1 MSLRTGFRANGLG
14 AGLSILRWSRI
25 LRLAC
30 FLGLLTAFIAALWAL
45 TVLAQTP
52 PLKVTLSV
60 PANTQLTEG
69 GGNSVVTVTASIAS
83 GRSADLIIDLSLGG
97 TAKSSD
103 YEVVGSLPAITI
115 TAGQTTGTGDVTLS
129 AMDDSFFEGPE
140 TLRVEGTIRGQ
151 PQDEV
156 ASVDITIADN
166 DSAPQLNV
174 TVDPPNRLI
183 QEGAR
188 QQFDIVVSLIGGGRF
203 EESETI
209 TVSLADDNQIEPP
222 DERDFAKDG
231 RYLPSEP
238 PWNLTLPAGSG
249 SATIRVTFDSR
260 DDMNDSEGREEA
272 RLVAELTAVGATL
285 SKRFR
290 LFTLTDPIRYA
301 TFSVSC
307 DELPAYTGTTD
318 ATCHAR
324 ISNPQA
330 IRSYVVTMTAEKPQL
345 VEPDSVTFPSISY
358 RAGGNRSADMDVQFT
373 VEQRA
378 AGETLRWNL
387 SVAPDEGISNA
398 VLRPFAVATWP
409 AADSDFQI
417 SEYDARVVS
426 TTSGIA
432 TRGFTV
438 FEIVFSTPRPV
449 TIVGPPSVEIVL
461 DSGVVSA
468 PCTVQGARIRCRYL
482 VQEGDYDFDRTVE
495 LRTGAVKF
503 TGWRDRRDTTVSGGV
518 ASPLPA
524 QGKSYS
530 GFPLVF
536 GGTHAIDIGVSPQS
550 LQEGAGEQQLTITA
564 QDLTGKAAAT
574 DVVIPLSIAD
584 ITTSPSDYSVT
595 GTLSVTIPKGSSEGR
610 TTGVSMTAIADPIR
624 ENRIEKLRIEGT
636 KGAMMTPFVR
646 GAELS
651 IIDSASI
658 ALSVSPAEVAEN
670 GSAREVMVT
679 AEWGDPADSVLPR
692 DTEVTLSWGGT
703 AGPGDY
709 SRTGGATV
717 TIPANGRSGTTSVT
731 ITPTDDKLLEG
742 NETVHISGTALGH
755 SVFPANLTIT
765 DDETVPAVTLAVDV
779 NSLSE
784 GGRAEM
790 VTVSATLDAEV
801 AMANDETTVTLD
813 LAGTAA
819 LGEDYT
825 ASWSPSSQVITIPR
839 GATAGSNTVTLT
851 LTPTDDSVKED
862 DEIIVVQGTATTDMA
877 NRDLVV
883 KVATITLLDD
893 DALGVFFSPTAL
905 TVDEGSTATYEVWLG
920 TRPSDTVTVSLSSTD
935 MSVATVNSN
944 SLTFGPTTWSTRQP
958 VTVNGVDDDLRNG
971 EDGKRTA
978 EIHHTAAGG
987 DYDDAEVATLPV
999 TVSDDEEPVRFTIA
1013 DGSADEGQ
1021 AITFNVTRLGA
1032 AGAAA
1037 TVDWSTADDTDG
1049 SYPASAGDYTA
1060 QTTAQT
1066 LSFAAGETRKTIT
1079 VQTTQDTLDEED
1091 ETFLVKLS
1099 APSTGT
1105 SIGDGT
1111 ATGKITDDDATTAQ
1125 VSLAAPAAVAE
1136 GAAGA
1141 TTKMTFTVG
1150 LSAAS
1155 GRQVRV
1161 DYADAGSGTATADG
1175 DYSLTAGTL
1184 TFAPG
1189 DTSKTIDVTVNG
1201 DDVDEISET
1210 VVLRLSSPVNA
1221 SFADGVAMLDATGTI
1236 TDDDPTKVTLSAPS
1250 GPIAENGGSKI
1261 LTVTLGRALTGDE
1274 ALDVPLKLRGVA
1286 TFGDDYTL
1294 AAPTTTPTG
1303 VAYSNL
1309 ASDDLKKSPPTVSF
1323 NGIANA
1329 ASSATLTLTAMAD
1342 DIDEGASERV
1352 TVALGTLDA
1361 NSGTNLDGGASGMG
1375 TVKFTITEDDGVP
1388 PTALTLTVDADT
1400 GTGNVQTSL
1409 AEGGGAKTVRVTAT
1423 LGGSSTFTEAKTVT
1437 VEVGHADDGATEG
1450 TDYANVGRQEIE
1462 IAAGASSGHADF
1474 TLTPVDDAVDEE
1486 SETISFKGTAAGLT
1500 VADATITLTDD
1511 DTKGVTVSEA
1521 GLTVRETDDGGT
1533 TETTENVAT
1542 YTVVLA
1548 SQPTGDVVIDVEVP
1562 EGAPFTASPSRLTF
1576 TASGAGIWSTAQEV
1590 TVTAVDDNVDN
1601 TGNQRSA
1608 SITHALTVG
1617 SSDYDGVSVPDVT
1630 VTVTDDDAAP
1640 TALTLTV
1647 DADTET
1653 DNVQS
1658 SVSEGG
1664 GAKTV
1669 RVTATLGGSTTFAV
1683 DKTVTVEVG
1692 KSSDSATEGTDY
1704 AMVGTQSITLKA
1716 GASSAYVDFALTP
1729 TADSLHE
1736 GSETISLDGSLAGVT
1751 VTDAEITLTDDDDAP
1766 GGIALSVDTDSVT
1779 ADSQTEVGEA
1789 AGATTV
1795 EVTATVTGST
1805 TYSAAQTVAV
1815 SVSGDTA
1822 TVTDDFAA
1830 VTGFTI
1836 TIPAGTA
1843 SARGMFTLT
1852 PVADAIDEN
1861 DETVDV
1867 TGTVSGDGAPAV
1879 TGATITI
1886 KDDDT
1891 KGVTVSAASAG
1902 LTIRETDDGGTTET
1916 TENVA
1921 TYTVVLTS
1929 QPTGNV
1935 VIDVEVPA
1943 GAPFTA
1949 SPSRLTFTA
1958 SGAGIWSTAQVV
1970 TVTAV
1975 DDNVDNTGNQ
1985 RNASITHALT
1995 VGSSDYGGVSVP
2007 DVTVTV
2013 TDDDAAPTALTLTVD
2028 ADTETDNV
2036 QTSLA
2041 EGGGAKTVRVTA
2053 TLDGSTT
2060 FAVDKTVTVEVGKSS
2075 DSATEGTD
2083 YAMVGTQS
2091 ITIRAGASSAH
2102 VDFALTP
2109 TDDAVDEENET
2120 ISLDGSLAG
2129 VTVTDAEITL
2139 TDDDDAPGGIALS
2152 VDTDSVTADSQTEVG
2167 EAAGATTVEVTATV
2181 TGSTTYSAAQ
2191 TVAVSVSGDTATVT
2205 DDFAAVTGFTI
2216 TIPAGTASAR
2226 GMFTLTPVAD
2236 AIDEND
2242 ETVDVTGTVSGDGA
2256 PAVTGATITIK
2267 DDDTKG
2273 VTVSAASAGLTIRET
2288 DDGGTTETTEN
2299 VATYTVV
2306 LTSQPTGNVVID
2318 VEVPAGAPFTASPSR
2333 LTFTASGAGI
2343 WSTAQVV
2350 TVTAVDDNVDNTGN
2364 ARNASITHALT
2375 VGSSDYGGVSVPDVT
2390 VTVTDDDAAP
2400 TALTLTVDADTE
2412 TDNVQNSLAE
2422 GGGAKTIRLTAT
2434 LDGSTTFATDKTVT
2448 VEVGKSSDSATE
2460 GTDYAMVGTQSIT
2473 IRAGASSAHVDF
2485 ALTPTADSLHE
2496 GSETISLDGTL
2507 AGVTV
2512 TGAVITITDDDSA
2525 PTTAT
2530 LTVDAD
2536 TGTGNV
2542 QTSLAEGGGA
2552 KTVRVTATLGG
2563 SSTFTEAKTVTVEV
2577 GHADDGATEGTDYAN
2592 VGRQEIE
2599 IAAGASSGH
2608 ADFTLTPTDDA
2619 VDEESETISFKGTAA
2634 GLTVADATITLT
2646 DDDTKGVTV
2655 SEAGLTIRETDDGGT
2670 TETTENVATYT
2681 VVLTSQPTG
2690 NVVIDVEVPAG
2701 APFTASPSRLTFTAS
2716 GAGIWSTA
2724 QVVTVTAVD
2733 DNVDN
2738 TGNARNASITHALT
2752 VGSSDYGGVSVP
2764 DVTVTVTDDDAAPT
2778 ALTLTVD
2785 ADTETDN
2792 VQNSLAEGGGAKTVR
2807 VTATLDGSTTF
2818 ATDKTVTVEVGKS
2831 SDSATEGTDYAMV
2844 GTQSITLK
2852 AGASSAYVDFAL
2864 TPTADSLHEGSETIS
2879 LDGSLAGVTVTD
2891 AEITLTDDDD
2901 APGGIALSVD
2911 TDSVTAD
2918 SQTEVGEAAGATTV
2932 EVTATVTG
2940 STTYSGAQTVAV
2952 SVSGDTATVTD
2963 DFAAVTGFTI
2973 TIPAGT
2979 ASARG
2984 MFTLTP
2990 VADAIDEN
2998 DETVDVTG
3006 TVSGDGAPAVTGA
3019 TITIKDDDTKGV
3031 TVSAASTGLTIRE
3044 TDDGGTTETTEN
3056 VATYTVVLTSQP
3068 TGNVV
3073 IDVEV
3078 PAGAP
3083 FTASPSRLTF
3093 TASGAGIWSTAQV
3106 VTVTAVDDNVDNTG
3120 NARNASITH
3129 ALTVGSSDYGG
3140 VSVPD
3145 VTVTVTDDDAAP
3157 TALTLTV
3164 DADTE
3169 TDNVQN
3175 SLAEG
3180 GGAKTIRLTATLD
3193 GSTTFATDKTV
3204 TVEVG
3209 KSSDSATEGTDYAM
3223 VGTQSITIRAG
3234 ASSAHVD
3241 FALTPTD
3248 DAVDEENE
3256 TISLDGSLAGVTV
3269 TGAVITIT
3277 DDDSAPTTA
3286 TLTVDADT
3294 GTNNVQTSL
3303 AEGGGAK
3310 TIRLTATL
3318 DGSTTFTADK
3328 TVTVEVGDAGDS
3340 AAEGTDYAMVATQ
3353 TITLKAGASSGHVDF
3368 TLTPVDDAVDEESET
3383 ISFKGTAAG
3392 LTVADATITLTDDDT
3407 KGVTVSEAGLTI
3419 RETDDGSTAQDEEHK
3434 GTYTIVLDSQPTGAV
3449 VVNISVPERAP
3460 FTASPPS
3467 LTFTPGG
3474 AGIWSTAQEVTVT
3487 AVDDNVDNTGNQRSA
3502 SITHALTVGSSDYD
3516 GVSVPDV
3523 TVTVTDDDAAPT
3535 ALTLTVDADTETD
3548 NVQTSLAEGGGA
3560 KTVRVTATLDGSTTF
3575 AVDKT
3580 VTVEVG
3586 KSGDSATEG
3595 TDYAMVGTQ
3604 SITLKAGASSA
3615 YVDFTLTPTDDAVD
3629 EENEIISL
3637 DGSLAGVTVTDA
3649 VITITDDDSAP
3660 TTATL
3665 TVDADTGTNNVQN
3678 SLAEDGGAKTVRVTA
3693 TLGGSVTFTADKTVT
3708 VEVGNSGDGAAE
3720 GTDYAMVATQTITLK
3735 AGASS
3740 GHVDFTLTPVDD
3752 AVDEESE
3759 TISFKGTAA
3768 GLTVADATITLTD
3781 DDTKGVTVSE
3791 AGLTIRETDDGS
3803 TAQDEEHKGTY
3814 TIVLDSQPTGA
3825 VVVNI
3830 SVPEGAPFTASPP
3843 SLTFTPGGAGI
3854 WSTAQVVTV
3863 TAVDDNVD
3871 NTGNQRS
3878 ASITH
3883 ALTVGSSDYD
3893 GVSVPDVTVTVTDD
3907 DAAPTALT
3915 LTVDADTET
3924 DNVQS
3929 SVSEGGGAK
3938 TVRVTATLGGS
3949 TTFAVDKTVTVEVG
3963 KSSDSAT
3970 EGTDYAMVGTQSI
3983 TLKAGASSAY
3993 VDFALTPTAD
4003 SLHEGSETISLD
4015 GTLAG
4020 VTVTDAVITLTDD
4033 DSAPTTATL
4042 TVDADTGTNNVQ
4054 NSLAEGGGAKTI
4066 RLTATLDGSTT
4077 FTADKT
4083 VTVEVGDAGDSAAEG
4098 TDYAMVATQSIII
4111 KAGASSGHVDFTL
4124 TPTQDQLAEGSET
4137 ISFKGTATG
4146 LTVADATITITDDD
4160 AARMITVLLSASDYE
4175 VFEGEALTVKVNL
4188 SESRAADTVIALD
4201 PMTQTGQTATNG
4213 VDYDGSMRTVTILA
4227 GETSGTARISTTAD
4241 DRKDPNETF
4250 TVAIQESGLSGD
4262 VILGEPHTAVVTIR
4276 ERVTGVTPPATAT
4289 VEYAG
4294 ADSRITLTVPTDL
4307 QGNGI
4312 DVAFRY
4318 STDKGTARSGGF
4330 QCGDDDDADLI
4341 NREVV
4346 GSGTPGEVIN
4356 RPTLRRMMDL
4366 DADTVDLEIELCPG
4380 SRGKTFDVI
4389 WDTTLYLGNPDRG
4402 FPGIRSTPF
4411 DAAAAHCS
4419 SASLCR
4425 TRVTIEGGDAVEA
4438 CVSHSL
4444 RETVEFYAGEAHHG
4458 DAHVDRWKQ
4467 VLAAFGDD
4475 NGYTPITAAEA
4486 QQNANQFQ
4494 ASRWNPVVTTLQCLE
4509 AAPAAEDSSVPA
4521 GPEVTILGGGD
4532 IAEGAAAVLTVQAN
4546 PVPASDLTVALAI
4559 ADDTAS
4565 DFLAENDEGPKT
4577 VTIKAGESSAAYTL
4591 TTVDDN
4597 VEEADGSVSAMVEA
4611 GTGYR
4616 VGTPSKVV
4624 VAVSDDDDPAPVAP
4638 VVNIAGGAGVTE
4650 GAPASFTVTANPAP
4664 AAPLTVAL
4672 TIDQSGDYAAT
4683 GETGVR
4689 EVVVPTEGSMT
4700 FEVATVN
4707 DTVDEPDGSISA
4719 TLAAGTGYAVAASP
4733 DDMASVAVA
4742 DDDVAA
4748 AGVPS
4753 FSVDDAEGKE
4763 NEWMLRYTIRL
4774 SRVSDRTVSVW
4785 VHTRESDP
4793 VSARDGEDY
4802 VGMGWGTRIVFR
4814 PGTTEWELGITL
4826 INDSHDEGSET
4837 FEVELLAPQGG
4848 ATIADGVG
4856 VMTIV
4861 NDDPMPAAW
4870 LARFGRTVAEQAL
4883 DSIAGRI
4890 AAPREAG
4897 AQGTIAGQALNF
4909 GTGSGADGAANDAGS
4924 LSMAANDNARLG
4936 GVSRGVSLAQSDV
4949 ARAFGAS
4956 ADRPGSGP
4964 GQAFGGGYGPDNTHG
4979 LGQSRT
4985 MTGLEALLGSSFTAT
5000 GETDSSGGNLAFW
5013 GRAAQSSFDGREG
5026 AFSLDGE
5033 TTTAMLGADYARSN
5047 WLVGLALMQSSGEGG
5062 YADAGTGS
5070 VRCPQDLDAETRA
5083 VLCNGAVREGDGD
5096 VEASLTAAVP
5106 YAAIQPSERL
5116 RLWGA
5121 AGYGTGEVTLKP
5133 EVGGALSS
5141 DISWTM
5147 AAAGAR
5153 SDLLPPPREGNGL
5166 ALALTTD
5173 VLWART
5179 SSEKT
5184 HELAASDSDVTRLR
5198 LGLEGGYAIAM
5209 EGGGSL
5215 MPRVEIGARHDG
5227 GDAETGFGVEL
5238 GGGIAW
5244 TGPAIGLSLDLSG
5257 RTLIAHGNDDLEVR
5271 GFAASLAFDP
5281 NPGTERGLSL
5291 TLTQDWGGWAQ
5302 GGLDALFATDP
5313 LADRTGTAEATS
5325 RWQAEAAYGFPAF
5338 SGRFTGSPHVGLGLA
5353 TGARDY
5359 TLGWR
5364 LSPAANANAPDV
5376 SFGMKATRR
5385 ESDTAAPEHT
5395 VGFEA
5400 IARW

>member
-272 RLVAELTAVGATL
+272 RLVAELSAVGATL

-301 TFSVSC
+301 TFSVHC
-307 DELPAYTGTTD
+307 DELPAYSGTTD

-358 RAGGNRSADMDVQFT
+358 RAGGNRSADMDVEFT
-373 VEQRA
+373 VDERA

-387 SVAPDEGISNA
+387 SVTPDDGISNA

-461 DSGVVSA
+461 DSGAVSA
-468 PCTVQGARIRCRYL
+468 PCTVQGARIRCIYR

-524 QGKSYS
+524 QGESYS

-825 ASWSPSSQVITIPR
+825 ASWSPSSRVITIPR

-862 DEIIVVQGTATTDMA
+862 DETIVVQGMATTDMA

-1013 DGSADEGQ
+1013 DASADEGQ

-1037 TVDWSTADDTDG
+1037 TVDWSTVDDTDG

-1155 GRQVRV
+1155 GRQVKV

-1189 DTSKTIDVTVNG
+1189 DTSKTIDVPVNG

-1274 ALDVPLKLRGVA
+1274 AFDVPLKLRGVA
-1286 TFGDDYTL
+1286 TLGDDYTL
-1294 AAPTTTPTG
+1294 AAPTNTPTG

-1323 NGIANA
+1323 SGVANA

-1342 DIDEGASERV
+1342 DIDEGTSERV

-1388 PTALTLTVDADT
+1388 PTATLTVDADT
-1400 GTGNVQTSL
+1400 GTNNAQNSL
-1409 AEGGGAKTVRVTAT
+1409 AEDGGAKTVRVTAT
-1423 LGGSSTFTEAKTVT
+1423 LDGSTTFTADKTVT
-1437 VEVGHADDGATEG
+1437 VEVGDAGDSAAEG
-1450 TDYANVGRQEIE
+1450 TDYAMVATQTITLK
-1462 IAAGASSGHADF
+1462 AGASSGHVDF
-1474 TLTPVDDAVDEE
+1474 TLTPTDDAVDEE
-1486 SETISFKGTAAGLT
+1486 SETISFKGTATGLT

-1511 DTKGVTVSEA
+1511 DTKGVTVSAAAA

-1542 YTVVLA
+1542 YTVVLT

-1617 SSDYDGVSVPDVT
+1617 SSDYGGVSVPAVT
-1630 VTVTDDDAAP
+1630 VRVTDDDAAP

-1716 GASSAYVDFALTP
+1716 GASSAYVDFTLTP
-1729 TADSLHE
+1729 TDDAVDE
-1736 GSETISLDGSLAGVT
+1736 ENEIISLDGSLAGVT
-1751 VTDAEITLTDDDDAP
+1751 VTDAEIT
-1766 GGIALSVDTDSVT
+1766 I
-1779 ADSQTEVGEA
+1779 
-1789 AGATTV
+1789 
-1795 EVTATVTGST
+1795 
-1805 TYSAAQTVAV
+1805 
-1815 SVSGDTA
+1815 
-1822 TVTDDFAA
+1822 
-1830 VTGFTI
+1830 
-1836 TIPAGTA
+1836 
-1843 SARGMFTLT
+1843 
-1852 PVADAIDEN
+1852 
-1861 DETVDV
+1861 
-1867 TGTVSGDGAPAV
+1867 
-1879 TGATITI
+1879 
-1886 KDDDT
+1886 
-1891 KGVTVSAASAG
+1891 
-1902 LTIRETDDGGTTET
+1902 
-1916 TENVA
+1916 
-1921 TYTVVLTS
+1921 
-1929 QPTGNV
+1929 
-1935 VIDVEVPA
+1935 
-1943 GAPFTA
+1943 
-1949 SPSRLTFTA
+1949 
-1958 SGAGIWSTAQVV
+1958 
-1970 TVTAV
+1970 
-1975 DDNVDNTGNQ
+1975 
-1985 RNASITHALT
+1985 
-1995 VGSSDYGGVSVP
+1995 
-2007 DVTVTV
+2007 
-2013 TDDDAAPTALTLTVD
+2013 
-2028 ADTETDNV
+2028 
-2036 QTSLA
+2036 
-2041 EGGGAKTVRVTA
+2041 
-2053 TLDGSTT
+2053 
-2060 FAVDKTVTVEVGKSS
+2060 
-2075 DSATEGTD
+2075 
-2083 YAMVGTQS
+2083 
-2091 ITIRAGASSAH
+2091 
-2102 VDFALTP
+2102 
-2109 TDDAVDEENET
+2109 
-2120 ISLDGSLAG
+2120 
-2129 VTVTDAEITL
+2129 
-2139 TDDDDAPGGIALS
+2139 
-2152 VDTDSVTADSQTEVG
+2152 
-2167 EAAGATTVEVTATV
+2167 
-2181 TGSTTYSAAQ
+2181 
-2191 TVAVSVSGDTATVT
+2191 
-2205 DDFAAVTGFTI
+2205 
-2216 TIPAGTASAR
+2216 
-2226 GMFTLTPVAD
+2226 
-2236 AIDEND
+2236 
-2242 ETVDVTGTVSGDGA
+2242 
-2256 PAVTGATITIK
+2256 
-2267 DDDTKG
+2267 
-2273 VTVSAASAGLTIRET
+2273 
-2288 DDGGTTETTEN
+2288 
-2299 VATYTVV
+2299 
-2306 LTSQPTGNVVID
+2306 
-2318 VEVPAGAPFTASPSR
+2318 
-2333 LTFTASGAGI
+2333 
-2343 WSTAQVV
+2343 
-2350 TVTAVDDNVDNTGN
+2350 
-2364 ARNASITHALT
+2364 
-2375 VGSSDYGGVSVPDVT
+2375 
-2390 VTVTDDDAAP
+2390 
-2400 TALTLTVDADTE
+2400 
-2412 TDNVQNSLAE
+2412 
-2422 GGGAKTIRLTAT
+2422 
-2434 LDGSTTFATDKTVT
+2434 
-2448 VEVGKSSDSATE
+2448 
-2460 GTDYAMVGTQSIT
+2460 
-2473 IRAGASSAHVDF
+2473 
-2485 ALTPTADSLHE
+2485 
-2496 GSETISLDGTL
+2496 
-2507 AGVTV
+2507 
-2512 TGAVITITDDDSA
+2512 
-2525 PTTAT
+2525 
-2530 LTVDAD
+2530 
-2536 TGTGNV
+2536 
-2542 QTSLAEGGGA
+2542 
-2552 KTVRVTATLGG
+2552 
-2563 SSTFTEAKTVTVEV
+2563 
-2577 GHADDGATEGTDYAN
+2577 
-2592 VGRQEIE
+2592 
-2599 IAAGASSGH
+2599 
-2608 ADFTLTPTDDA
+2608 
-2619 VDEESETISFKGTAA
+2619 
-2634 GLTVADATITLT
+2634 
-2646 DDDTKGVTV
+2646 
-2655 SEAGLTIRETDDGGT
+2655 
-2670 TETTENVATYT
+2670 
-2681 VVLTSQPTG
+2681 
-2690 NVVIDVEVPAG
+2690 
-2701 APFTASPSRLTFTAS
+2701 
-2716 GAGIWSTA
+2716 
-2724 QVVTVTAVD
+2724 
-2733 DNVDN
+2733 
-2738 TGNARNASITHALT
+2738 
-2752 VGSSDYGGVSVP
+2752 
-2764 DVTVTVTDDDAAPT
+2764 
-2778 ALTLTVD
+2778 
-2785 ADTETDN
+2785 
-2792 VQNSLAEGGGAKTVR
+2792 
-2807 VTATLDGSTTF
+2807 
-2818 ATDKTVTVEVGKS
+2818 
-2831 SDSATEGTDYAMV
+2831 
-2844 GTQSITLK
+2844 
-2852 AGASSAYVDFAL
+2852 
-2864 TPTADSLHEGSETIS
+2864 
-2879 LDGSLAGVTVTD
+2879 
-2891 AEITLTDDDD
+2891 TDDDD

-3031 TVSAASTGLTIRE
+3031 TVSAAAAGLTIRE
-3044 TDDGGTTETTEN
+3044 TDDGGTTQTTEN

-3068 TGNVV
+3068 TGDVV

-3078 PAGAP
+3078 PEGAP

-3093 TASGAGIWSTAQV
+3093 TPSGAGIWSTAQV
-3106 VTVTAVDDNVDNTG
+3106 
-3120 NARNASITH
+3120 
-3129 ALTVGSSDYGG
+3129 
-3140 VSVPD
+3140 
-3145 VTVTVTDDDAAP
+3145 
-3157 TALTLTV
+3157 
-3164 DADTE
+3164 
-3169 TDNVQN
+3169 
-3175 SLAEG
+3175 
-3180 GGAKTIRLTATLD
+3180 
-3193 GSTTFATDKTV
+3193 
-3204 TVEVG
+3204 
-3209 KSSDSATEGTDYAM
+3209 
-3223 VGTQSITIRAG
+3223 
-3234 ASSAHVD
+3234 
-3241 FALTPTD
+3241 
-3248 DAVDEENE
+3248 
-3256 TISLDGSLAGVTV
+3256 
-3269 TGAVITIT
+3269 
-3277 DDDSAPTTA
+3277 
-3286 TLTVDADT
+3286 
-3294 GTNNVQTSL
+3294 
-3303 AEGGGAK
+3303 
-3310 TIRLTATL
+3310 
-3318 DGSTTFTADK
+3318 
-3328 TVTVEVGDAGDS
+3328 
-3340 AAEGTDYAMVATQ
+3340 
-3353 TITLKAGASSGHVDF
+3353 
-3368 TLTPVDDAVDEESET
+3368 
-3383 ISFKGTAAG
+3383 
-3392 LTVADATITLTDDDT
+3392 
-3407 KGVTVSEAGLTI
+3407 
-3419 RETDDGSTAQDEEHK
+3419 
-3434 GTYTIVLDSQPTGAV
+3434 
-3449 VVNISVPERAP
+3449 
-3460 FTASPPS
+3460 
-3467 LTFTPGG
+3467 
-3474 AGIWSTAQEVTVT
+3474 VTVT

-3502 SITHALTVGSSDYD
+3502 SITHALTVGSSDYG
-3516 GVSVPDV
+3516 GVSVPAV
-3523 TVTVTDDDAAPT
+3523 TVRVTDDDAAPT

-3548 NVQTSLAEGGGA
+3548 NVQSSVSEGGGA
-3560 KTVRVTATLDGSTTF
+3560 KTVRVTATLGGSTTF

-3586 KSGDSATEG
+3586 KSSDSATEG

-3649 VITITDDDSAP
+3649 EITITDDDDAPGGIALSVDTDSVTADSQTEVGEAAGATTVEVTATVTGSTTYSGAQTVAVSVSGDTATVTDDFAAVTGFTITIPAGTASARGMFTLTPVADAIDENDETVDVTGTVSGDGAPAVTGATITIKDDDTKGVTVSAAAAGLTIRETDDGGTTQTTENVATYTVVLTSQPTGDVVIDVEVPEGAPFTASPSRLTFTPSGAGIWSTAQEVTVTAVDDNVDNTGNQRSASITHALTVGSSDYGGVSVPAVTVRVTDDDAAP
-3660 TTATL
+3660 TALTLTVDADTETDNVQSSVSEGGGAKTVRVTATLGGSTTFAVDKTVTVEVGKSSDSATEGTDYAMVGTQSITLKAGASSAHVDFALTPTDDAVDEVNETISLDGSLAGVTVADAEITLTDDDDAPGGIALSVDTDSVTADSQTEVGEAAGATTVTVTATVTGGTTYSAAQTVAVSVSGDTATVTDDFAAVTGFTITIPAGTASARGMFTLTPVADAIDENDETVDVTGTVSGDGAPAVTGATITIKDDDTKGVTVSAAAAGLTIRETDDGGTTETTENVATYTVVLTSQPTGNVVIDVEVPGGAPFTASPSRLTFTPSGAGIWSTAQEVTVTAVDDNVDNTGNRRSASITHALTVGSSDYGGVSVPDVTVTVTDDDAAPTALTLTVDADTETDNVQSSVSEGGGAKTVRVTATLGGSTTFAVDKTVTVEVGHADDSATEGTDYAMVGTQSITLKAGASSAYVDFALTPTDDPLHEGPETISVEGALSGVSVTDATITITDDDTAPTALTL

-3678 SLAEDGGAKTVRVTA
+3678 SLAEGGGAKTVRVTA
-3693 TLGGSVTFTADKTVT
+3693 TLDGSTTFTADKTVT
-3708 VEVGNSGDGAAE
+3708 VEVGDAGDSAAE

-3740 GHVDFTLTPVDD
+3740 GHVDFTLTPTDD

-3759 TISFKGTAA
+3759 TISFKGTAT

-3781 DDTKGVTVSE
+3781 DDTKGVTVSAAA
-3791 AGLTIRETDDGS
+3791 AGLTVRETDDGG
-3803 TAQDEEHKGTY
+3803 TTETTENVATY
-3814 TIVLDSQPTGA
+3814 TVVLTSQPTGD
-3825 VVVNI
+3825 VVIDVE
-3830 SVPEGAPFTASPP
+3830 VPEGAPFTASP
-3843 SLTFTPGGAGI
+3843 SRLTFTASGAGI

-3883 ALTVGSSDYD
+3883 ALTVGSSDYG
-3893 GVSVPDVTVTVTDD
+3893 GVSVPAVTVRVTDD

-4042 TVDADTGTNNVQ
+4042 TVDADTGTNNEQ

-4066 RLTATLDGSTT
+4066 RVTATLDGSTT

-4111 KAGASSGHVDFTL
+4111 KAGASSGHVDFTLTPTDDAVDEESETISFKGTATGLTVADATITLTDDDTKGVTVSAAAAGLTIRETDDGSTTETTENVATYTVVLTSQPTGDVVIDVEVPEGAPFTASPSRLTFTASGAGIWSTAQVVTVTAVDDNVDNTGNQRSASITHALTVGSSDYGGVSVPAVTVRVTDDDAAPTALTLTVDADTETDNVQSSVSEGGGAKTVRVTATLGGSTTFAVDKTVTVEVGKSSDSATEGTDYAMVGTQSITLKAGASSAYVDFALTPTADSLHEGSETISLDGTLAGVTVTDAVITLTDDDSAPTTATLTVDADTGTNNEQNSLAEGGGAKTIRVTATLDGSTTFTADKTVTVEVGDAGDSAAEGTDYAMVATQSIIIKAGASSGHVEFTL

-4201 PMTQTGQTATNG
+4201 PATQTGQTATNG

-4250 TVAIQESGLSGD
+4250 TVAIQEFGLSGD

-4366 DADTVDLEIELCPG
+4366 DADTVDLEIKLCPG

-4848 ATIADGVG
+4848 ATITDGVG

-4897 AQGTIAGQALNF
+4897 AQGTLAGQALNL

-4924 LSMAANDNARLG
+4924 LSMAANDNAPLG

-5000 GETDSSGGNLAFW
+5000 GETDSSGGRLAFW

-5133 EVGGALSS
+5133 DVGGALKS
-5141 DISWTM
+5141 DLSWTM

-5173 VLWART
+5173 AFWART

-5227 GDAETGFGVEL
+5227 GDAETGLGVEL

-5257 RTLIAHGNDDLEVR
+5257 RTLIAHGNGDLEDR

-5291 TLTQDWGGWAQ
+5291 TLRQDWGGSAQ
-5302 GGLDALFATDP
+5302 GGLDALFATNP
-5313 LADRTGTAEATS
+5313 LADRTGFGEAES

-5338 SGRFTGSPHVGLGLA
+5338 SGRFTGSPHAGLGLA

-5364 LSPAANANAPDV
+5364 LSPAANANAPDL
-5376 SFGMKATRR
+5376 SFGVKATRR

-5395 VGFEA
+5395 VGFELRA
-5400 IARW
+5400 NW